1 MRKISMVLTALLI
14 LLASTFA
21 LAHGGH
27 GHVMGT
33 VAAAAADHLEVK
45 TKDGKVVNVPL
56 AKTTRFYLGKKK
68 AGADDVQ
75 VGQKVVVHLGADG
88 AAEQVKLPASKG
100 MAAHT
105 HAHASH

>member
-1 MRKISMVLTALLI
+1 MRKISIVLTVLLI
-14 LLASTFA
+14 LLASTLA

-33 VAAAAADHLEVK
+33 VAATAAGHFEVK

-56 AKTTRFYLGKKK
+56 AKATRFYLGKKK
-68 AGADDVQ
+68 AGAGDVQ

-88 AAEQVKLPASKG
+88 AAEQVKLPARKSV
-100 MAAHT
+100 APHT
-105 HAHASH
+105 STHTGH